1 MEEFAKLTQLLY
13 GKTVHIQT
21 LAVKF
26 LHPCSYSHACLHLV
40 FEGMNE
46 CFKKLIYILFI
57 YVLYTYLCTQY
68 LCTI

>member
-1 MEEFAKLTQLLY
+1 MEEFAKLTQLLH
-13 GKTVHIQT
+13 GNTEHVQT

-46 CFKKLIYILFI
+46 YFKKLIYILFI